1 MKTLPAAIALT
12 ATGLGAWVLVQ
23 LVSPPPV
30 VETRGPMTS
39 QDCAECHPAV
49 FAEWESSHHA
59 MAYTNPEV
67 RKLSNDFRN
76 EECLACHTPRPVLDF
91 EPGERVLARS
101 ADRGTGV
108 DCLSCHQ
115 GPEGG
120 MASATRT
127 PSSSAPC
134 QPYHESRMSSV
145 QHCASCHNQ
154 HGTVDQWHAAPE
166 HLKGENCNDCHM
178 TETFREG
185 GRRGKHHGFPAA
197 HDRDALLLAVKVD
210 GGFDEDGP
218 WFSVENYGAAH
229 NFPTDERSRAADIQV
244 RWQDESG
251 SWGDWENV
259 WRFRDPYRDE
269 VDLVNT
275 QLPSGETWRQALPQP
290 DGATIGEARLL
301 YRTQPYLPDDES
313 DELGRVTLER

>member
-1 MKTLPAAIALT
+1 
-12 ATGLGAWVLVQ
+12 
-23 LVSPPPV
+23 
-30 VETRGPMTS
+30 
-39 QDCAECHPAV
+39 
-49 FAEWESSHHA
+49 
-59 MAYTNPEV
+59 
-67 RKLSNDFRN
+67 
-76 EECLACHTPRPVLDF
+76 
-91 EPGERVLARS
+91 
-101 ADRGTGV
+101 
-108 DCLSCHQ
+108 
-115 GPEGG
+115 
-120 MASATRT
+120 
-127 PSSSAPC
+127 
-134 QPYHESRMSSV
+134 MSSV

-166 HLKGENCNDCHM
+166 HLKGKNCNDCHM

-197 HDRDALLLAVKVD
+197 HDRDALLRAVRVD

-244 RWQDESG
+244 RWQNADG

-275 QLPSGETWRQALPQP
+275 QLPSGETWRQALAMPE
-290 DGATIGEARLL
+290 GATLGEARLL

-313 DELGRVTLER
+313 EELGRVTLEP